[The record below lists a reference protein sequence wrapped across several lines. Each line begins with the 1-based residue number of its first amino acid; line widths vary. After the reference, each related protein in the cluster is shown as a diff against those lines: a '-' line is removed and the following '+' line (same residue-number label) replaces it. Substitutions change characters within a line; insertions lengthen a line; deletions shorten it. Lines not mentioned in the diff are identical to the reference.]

1 VSRKESSVGSD
12 CVVAWQYRRNG
23 PIKLSSGFQAFNGL
37 DKATGSLMLPWNG
50 NGMNITAI
58 ANAVS
63 PYMIDVLARAR
74 AGGKN
79 ERPDE
84 AAIND
89 ALNKLPNGP
98 DENL

>member
-1 VSRKESSVGSD
+1 
-12 CVVAWQYRRNG
+12 VVAWQYRRNG

-50 NGMNITAI
+50 NGMDITAI

-63 PYMIDVLARAR
+63 PFMIDVLARAR

-89 ALNKLPNGP
+89 ALSNLPSGP
-98 DENL
+98 DEKL